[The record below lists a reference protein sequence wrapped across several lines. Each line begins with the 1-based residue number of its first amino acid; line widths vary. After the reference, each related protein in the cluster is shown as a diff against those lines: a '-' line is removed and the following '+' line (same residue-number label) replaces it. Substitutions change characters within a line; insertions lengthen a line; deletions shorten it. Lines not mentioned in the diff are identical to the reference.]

1 MSPGQR
7 ICVAVVR
14 FYVKYVTRASVKR
27 GSQARTDA
35 RTERPQ
41 SPFHGG
47 KVGPEESPLDGSA
60 LTQPGASGIHS
71 AQVAP
76 DEPERTS
83 LPEIPVSAGH
93 RRKAA
98 AKEL

>member
-27 GSQARTDA
+27 GSHARK
-35 RTERPQ
+35 EQPQ
-41 SPFHGG
+41 SPLHGG
-47 KVGPEESPLDGSA
+47 KVGPEGSPLDGSA

-83 LPEIPVSAGH
+83 LPQIPVSAGH